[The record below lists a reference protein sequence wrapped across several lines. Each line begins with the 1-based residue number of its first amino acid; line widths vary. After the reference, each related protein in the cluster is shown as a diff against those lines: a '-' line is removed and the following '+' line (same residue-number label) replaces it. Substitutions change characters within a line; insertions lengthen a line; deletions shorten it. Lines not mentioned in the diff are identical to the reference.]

1 MGSGRSGPGC
11 RSRNRKSPCHPL
23 SPNEFQAVTTFV
35 GQLHQHYPKRILH
48 TVLFGSKAR
57 GDSQPWSDIDILI
70 IADSEDWRFQHAI
83 STLAARVSL
92 EYDVVIGPRV
102 IGQAR
107 WERMKQHRFS
117 LYRNVISEGI
127 PLSEHAPPSSP
138 PGA

>member
-1 MGSGRSGPGC
+1 MSES
-11 RSRNRKSPCHPL
+11 L
-23 SPNEFQAVTTFV
+23 SPLLSSKELQAVAAFV
-35 GQLHQHYPKRILH
+35 GQLHQRYPERVLNI
-48 TVLFGSKAR
+48 VLFGSKAR

-70 IADSEDWRFQHAI
+70 VADSEDWRFQHAI

-107 WERMKQHRFS
+107 WERMKRHQFS

-127 PLSEHAPPSSP
+127 PLVGHTSPSSP
-138 PGA
+138 PGS